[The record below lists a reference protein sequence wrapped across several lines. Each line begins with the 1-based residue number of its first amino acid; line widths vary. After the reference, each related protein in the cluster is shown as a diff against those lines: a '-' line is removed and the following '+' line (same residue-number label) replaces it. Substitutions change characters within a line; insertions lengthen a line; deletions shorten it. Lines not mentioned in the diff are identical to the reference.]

1 MSAVSM
7 APDAQRAPTL
17 QAVMRALAVAMPESR
32 AAEHE
37 ASLEMSTPGAE
48 PPKLRSAQVIEGH
61 DFHARRVDGDP
72 VVGLSAFLDGTQQSI
87 VVRYTHN
94 VPIVLATVAAVVRD
108 RRNQRMFTWRHAVQ
122 KRLYAPKALLSKT
135 EWTQLESIGLRVSD
149 SSETESDEVPSEHP
163 IAIRECVIKRVQHDR
178 ELLENELAAEWCQRE
193 SRRLGVDGGIIGS
206 DAVARSECAVGLVKS
221 HRTLYVSGAALSI
234 TLGLREGERSSVF
247 QVSYERRPSVASWYL
262 RIRDNRGHD
271 PMWGLVRVEVAA
283 GPTGD
288 ALTRRADEVSRWI
301 LAEVAPVSLPDGRW
315 HTMVYG
321 VRDCEEFLRAI
332 T

>member
-1 MSAVSM
+1 MSAVLM
-7 APDAQRAPTL
+7 APDALLAPTL
-17 QAVMRALAVAMPESR
+17 QAVMRALAAAMPESR

-37 ASLEMSTPGAE
+37 ASLEQSTPGAE
-48 PPKLRSAQVIEGH
+48 APKLRSAQVIEGH
-61 DFHARRVDGDP
+61 DFHARRVEGDP
-72 VVGLSAFLDGTQQSI
+72 EIGLTAFLDGTQQSH
-87 VVRYTHN
+87 VVRYVHN
-94 VPIVLATVAAVVRD
+94 VPIVLGTVAAVIRD

-122 KRLYAPKALLSKT
+122 KRLYAPKIQLSRS
-135 EWTQLESIGLRVSD
+135 EWEQLTRVGLPVSD
-149 SSETESDEVPSEHP
+149 SSEGELDETPSEHP
-163 IAIRECVIKRVQHDR
+163 IAIRESVIKRVQHDR
-178 ELLENELAAEWCQRE
+178 ERLENELAATWCERE

-234 TLGLREGERSSVF
+234 VLGLRQGERSSVF
-247 QVSYERRPSVASWYL
+247 QVSYERRQSVASWYL
-262 RIRDNRGHD
+262 RLRNNQGHD

-283 GPTGD
+283 GATGD

-301 LAEVAPVSLPDGRW
+301 LAEGAPVSLPDGRW